1 MSEFT
6 VEIRPRV
13 STDWMPLFTDC
24 FITYRGQRF
33 YSRINYVIQD
43 NPHTRAHLIQQFK
56 DRLRRFPSITQAKE
70 KVNVTGSMDS
80 GDLRI
85 AFRRRGHLAET
96 GAGEEGSAGRAASGA
111 ERRGSAQAASA
122 GSAAAGSTATSGA
135 SEVSAYNEVLGRVER
150 ALNSN
155 IIDFAKS
162 GGPPEPRRPA
172 LTLVK

>member
-96 GAGEEGSAGRAASGA
+96 GAVEEGSAGFAASGA
-111 ERRGSAQAASA
+111 ERRDSAQAASA
-122 GSAAAGSTATSGA
+122 AAGSAA
-135 SEVSAYNEVLGRVER
+135 EVSAYNEVQGRVER

-155 IIDFAKS
+155 LIDFAKS

-172 LTLVK
+172 LRLVE